1 MIFTDDGDDGF
12 GVVLLMEFESE
23 SDRDGVEV
31 AIEQGFVTTLE
42 NVTFN
47 AIESGKGNEDV
58 QESVSDREPC
68 MILSIASI
76 AKKTRKAR
84 RKQDW

>member
-12 GVVLLMEFESE
+12 GVILLMKFESE

-31 AIEQGFVTTLE
+31 AIEQEFVTTLE
-42 NVTFN
+42 NV
-47 AIESGKGNEDV
+47 AIESSKGNEDV

>member
-12 GVVLLMEFESE
+12 GVILLMEFESE

-31 AIEQGFVTTLE
+31 AIEQGFVPTLE

-58 QESVSDREPC
+58 QESDSDREDR
-68 MILSIASI
+68 SHA
-76 AKKTRKAR
+76 
-84 RKQDW
+84 

>member
-12 GVVLLMEFESE
+12 GVILLMEFESE

-84 RKQDW
+84 RKQNW